1 LIFSGCFTGIYNM
14 AKLKRIIVFGAS
26 AGGIPAISTVISGL
40 PADLDA
46 AVFVVLH
53 VSSRSS
59 AANLARIFQKHTG
72 LICKPGTDG
81 ELILPGHLYIA
92 SPNYHM
98 MLKDGRVRTNQ
109 GTRENKYRPSI
120 DVLFRSA
127 AVAYGVQVVGVV
139 LTGLLEDG
147 TSGMSAIKR
156 CGGICIVQEPED
168 AEYSDMPQSVLNKI
182 RVDHQVPLTGMSDL
196 LKIILREA
204 LPEPVPVPRELQV
217 EAEITENM
225 MTTINDLKKI
235 GDKSDFVCPDCGGS
249 LYAVKNDPV
258 PRYRCHT
265 GHVYTEN
272 TLYDVQGLH
281 LEESVWV
288 SIRMLEERY
297 NMLQLMATHSREANM
312 GELAASQV
320 DRASEMEKHI
330 ERLKI
335 VLAKLTQ
342 DLPPIEIPA
351 L

>member
-1 LIFSGCFTGIYNM
+1 
-14 AKLKRIIVFGAS
+14 
-26 AGGIPAISTVISGL
+26 
-40 PADLDA
+40 
-46 AVFVVLH
+46 VVLH

-59 AANLARIFQKHTG
+59 AFNLAKIFQKHTA
-72 LICKPGTDG
+72 LICKPGTNG
-81 ELILPGHLYIA
+81 ELIRAGYLYIA
-92 SPNYHM
+92 PPNHHM
-98 MLKDGRVRTNQ
+98 MLKEGQVRTNQ

-127 AVAYGVQVVGVV
+127 AVAYGVKVIGVV
-139 LTGLLEDG
+139 LTGMLEDG

-156 CGGICIVQEPED
+156 CGGICAVQEPDD
-168 AEYSDMPQSVLNKI
+168 AEFSDMPQSVINKI
-182 RVDHQVPLTGMSDL
+182 KVDHQVPLTELDAL
-196 LKIILREA
+196 LKKIMKQA
-204 LPEPVPVPRELQV
+204 LPKKVPVPRELQV
-217 EAEITENM
+217 EANITENM
-225 MTTINDLKKI
+225 MTTINYLKEI

-249 LYAVKNDPV
+249 LYAVKNDPT

-281 LEESVWV
+281 LEESVWI

-297 NMLQLMATHSREANM
+297 NMLQLMATHSREVDM
-312 GELAASQV
+312 DELAASQV

-335 VLAKLTQ
+335 VLAKLTE
-342 DLPPIEIPA
+342 DLPPIEIPG